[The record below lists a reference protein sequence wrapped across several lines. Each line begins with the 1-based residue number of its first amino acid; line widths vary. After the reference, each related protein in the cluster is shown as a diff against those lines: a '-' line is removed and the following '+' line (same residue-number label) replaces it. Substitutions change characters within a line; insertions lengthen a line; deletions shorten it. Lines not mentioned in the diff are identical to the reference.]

1 MRRLSEAALVAGLS
15 GCADEWLT
23 SLGRKGTTS
32 GTVTFAK
39 LFAAPPSPAGQH
51 AAPAGFPRA
60 ARPLAA
66 KTRGAW
72 AVLPA
77 LVRPFGRGSGPAFTP
92 NELLVRFRP
101 SAVGAPPVGSLALAS
116 RAAAAAVGAALR
128 SRPPGHVAPGEV
140 GATGG
145 LPAVLT
151 GPL

>member
-1 MRRLSEAALVAGLS
+1 MSPVTTLMRTLCAAALVAELS
-15 GCADEWLT
+15 GCGDESLT
-23 SLGRKGTTS
+23 SLVRKGTIS

-77 LVRPFGRGSGPAFTP
+77 RSEEHTSELQSLRHLVCR
-92 NELLVRFRP
+92 LLLEKKKQQQKDCCTC
-101 SAVGAPPVGSLALAS
+101 SLSVEQA
-116 RAAAAAVGAALR
+116 
-128 SRPPGHVAPGEV
+128 
-140 GATGG
+140 
-145 LPAVLT
+145 
-151 GPL
+151 

>member
-1 MRRLSEAALVAGLS
+1 MSPVTTLMRTLCAAALVAELS
-15 GCADEWLT
+15 GCGDESLT
-23 SLGRKGTTS
+23 SLVRKGTIS

-77 LVRPFGRGSGPAFTP
+77 LVRPFGRGGGPGV
-92 NELLVRFRP
+92 VREDMPGAHSRP
-101 SAVGAPPVGSLALAS
+101 RAG
-116 RAAAAAVGAALR
+116 RAAG
-128 SRPPGHVAPGEV
+128 PPS
-140 GATGG
+140 
-145 LPAVLT
+145 
-151 GPL
+151 